1 MGFELAVNGLSF
13 SLNNVD
19 LYKVAGF
26 GTRYGSTN
34 IIKTF
39 NSGHSTRPGCVHT
52 ECVRQLVLSIK
63 GMDHILKV
71 AICAPHEC
79 IKLAVA
85 SGFLIS

>member
-39 NSGHSTRPGCVHT
+39 NSGHSTRPGCSHT
-52 ECVRQLVLSIK
+52 CTQYQGHGPYPQGGNLCPTGMYEKRLV
-63 GMDHILKV
+63 M
-71 AICAPHEC
+71 
-79 IKLAVA
+79 
-85 SGFLIS
+85 SGRFVYNGQW